1 MLKTAASTPAVGIT
15 RRGFDVPDLH
25 TQFEDLLDQVWRSE
39 AEWRLYDRIDAFCAA
54 EPDHCG
60 ARPTSVRKRAGRSKQ

>member
-15 RRGFDVPDLH
+15 RRGFDIPDLH
-25 TQFEDLLDQVWRSE
+25 AQFEDLLHQVWRSE

-60 ARPTSVRKRAGRSKQ
+60 ARPTSAHIRARRSKQ